1 MCMYECYLTSLIGTE
16 PDLQNSQRG
25 SIITL
30 PTSLPESVSLDGC
43 HIKTLLLTIQICLS
57 GTNLLVLSYTYNVNK
72 GKHVSSHLLKHL
84 LAIYDKFHQSLIVV
98 MPPIHSWDRVTL
110 AIVNKYGAPLKTC

>member
-1 MCMYECYLTSLIGTE
+1 MNLETNALLDVIPPYNVIICVCMNVTLTSLIGTE

-25 SIITL
+25 SIITF

-72 GKHVSSHLLKHL
+72 GKPC
-84 LAIYDKFHQSLIVV
+84 Q
-98 MPPIHSWDRVTL
+98 
-110 AIVNKYGAPLKTC
+110 